1 MLPRRAQTPI
11 GFLLALCYVCAAA
24 ARTGPELTLG
34 SDIGASVN
42 IQTGLS
48 DAASTAGCD
57 EVVVGAG
64 WAGVYFAYRRAMAN
78 PQIASKVSIQIRTLR
93 DICPIYRTQAAAQCV
108 SAHITQTTRARVMLC
123 GASSVDRYSQPDDG
137 TSAFMHEP
145 IVVP

>member
-1 MLPRRAQTPI
+1 MLPRRPQTST

-34 SDIGASVN
+34 SDNGASIDS
-42 IQTGLS
+42 IQTGVT

-78 PQIASKVSIQIRTLR
+78 PHTAAKV
-93 DICPIYRTQAAAQCV
+93 PNPY
-108 SAHITQTTRARVMLC
+108 
-123 GASSVDRYSQPDDG
+123 
-137 TSAFMHEP
+137 
-145 IVVP
+145 